1 MKVLFIDEESI
12 VRKEWQ
18 NIIPWNLYGFSKYFE
33 ADNASDALMLIND
46 KNPELIILDIH
57 LKDMSGITLIQKAKE
72 NAYAG
77 KIIIISK
84 NTSFTNMK
92 QAINYGVTAYLNK
105 PADPAELSKAVSRVV
120 DDIKKANF
128 LSIYYEQFAELS
140 KNNILS
146 GILHGNMTYSKEMTS
161 LYHIELNSNYYRLI
175 SFLLLNKSDKLHD
188 IWEEALQLTKG
199 CLSAVLSETELVF
212 IALNPRQEHFIIRQ
226 LKVCQEHYSQYMSLL
241 GIVGSQAGSHT
252 ELSTLYTESRH
263 IYQNLYYFKREHD
276 QIIYAD
282 ALSQRLNAAEQMNG
296 DLIYFTENIIR
307 YILLLQSATLKE
319 EILSLFNY
327 LALRRPPKDSVRF
340 ILLNCYTQ
348 IISVLT
354 NYYPKLEFE
363 LISKEELASHL
374 SYDRYLCD
382 SISYLNDQFQKSIVY
397 IRGES
402 GKAPCQRICQYIDMN
417 YSQPLKLNT
426 IANLLGYNSA
436 YLGKL
441 FSREMGV
448 CFNTYLEKIR
458 IQKAAE
464 YLRKGIPVIKASELS
479 GFNSPDYFTKKF
491 KKHMGIVPSKYQTKH
506 LAKRHIQITPPRI
519 DY

>member
-12 VRKEWQ
+12 VREEWKS
-18 NIIPWNLYGFSKYFE
+18 IIPWSLYGFSKYLE
-33 ADNASDALMLIND
+33 ADNGSDALMLINH

-72 NAYAG
+72 NSYAG

-84 NTSFTNMK
+84 STNFSNMK
-92 QAINYGVTAYLNK
+92 QAINYGVTAYLSK
-105 PADPAELSKAVSRVV
+105 PADPAELSESVSRVI

-128 LSIYYEQFAELS
+128 LSIYYEQFAALS

-146 GILHGNMTYSKEMTS
+146 GILLGSITYSKEMTS
-161 LYHIELNSNYYRLI
+161 LYHIELNSGYYRLI
-175 SFLLLNKSDKLHD
+175 SFFLLNKSDKLHNM
-188 IWEEALQLTKG
+188 WEEALQLTKG
-199 CLSAVLSETELVF
+199 CLSAVFSETRLVF
-212 IALNPRQEHFIIRQ
+212 IALSPRQEHFIIRQ
-226 LKVCQEHYSQYMSLL
+226 LKICQEHYSQYMSLL

-252 ELSTLYTESRH
+252 ELSALYTESRH

-282 ALSQRLNAAEQMNG
+282 ALSQRLNATEQMNG
-296 DLIYFTENIIR
+296 DLIYFTENIIQ
-307 YILLLQSATLKE
+307 YILLLQSDALKE

-382 SISYLNDQFQKSIVY
+382 SISYLNDQFQKAIVY

-402 GKAPCQRICQYIDMN
+402 GKTPCQRICQYVDTN

-491 KKHMGIVPSKYQTKH
+491 KKHMGIVPSKYQAQH
-506 LAKRHIQITPPRI
+506 LTQRHIQITPPRC
-519 DY
+519 DN